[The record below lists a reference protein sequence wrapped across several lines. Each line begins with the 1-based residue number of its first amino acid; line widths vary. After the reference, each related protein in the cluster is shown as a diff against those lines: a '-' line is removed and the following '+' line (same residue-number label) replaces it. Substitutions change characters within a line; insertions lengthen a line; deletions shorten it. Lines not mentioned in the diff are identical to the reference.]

1 MPRLF
6 PALMLVAVLLPAGLS
21 AQDSTKPAP
30 KLKRHPDL
38 ISNQEIE
45 AAPLSATTAHNLV
58 QHLRPNWLRGRG
70 PSSIMLETAGVQ
82 VYVSGM
88 HQGGASALEQVARN
102 SIKEIQHMRGTDA
115 VQRYGTGHENGAILV
130 ILK

>member
-1 MPRLF
+1 MPRVLTS
-6 PALMLVAVLLPAGLS
+6 LMLVAVLLPAGLS
-21 AQDSTKPAP
+21 AQDTTKPAP

-38 ISNQEIE
+38 ISFQEIE
-45 AAPLSATTAHNLV
+45 AAPPSASTALNLV

-70 PSSIMLETAGVQ
+70 PSSIMLETSGVQ

-88 HQGGASALEQVARN
+88 LQGGASTLEQVARN